1 MARHPRI
8 LLIRAGVRGEFRHP
22 DFRMLEFAAKMVE
35 TPIQEG
41 TMTQPASGTAEP
53 SASEVEP

>member
-1 MARHPRI
+1 MARYPWI
-8 LLIRAGVRGEFRHP
+8 LLIRAGVRSEFRHP

-41 TMTQPASGTAEP
+41 TTP
-53 SASEVEP
+53 